1 MYIPCICCKALI
13 YLIRGTCGEGGGVCR
28 SGLELF
34 IMSVKH
40 WERCTALAAGQRER
54 EEGGGASES

>member
-1 MYIPCICCKALI
+1 MYIPCICCEALI
-13 YLIRGTCGEGGGVCR
+13 YLIRGTCGGGGGVCR
-28 SGLELF
+28 SGMEHF

-40 WERCTALAAGQRER
+40 RERCSELADTER